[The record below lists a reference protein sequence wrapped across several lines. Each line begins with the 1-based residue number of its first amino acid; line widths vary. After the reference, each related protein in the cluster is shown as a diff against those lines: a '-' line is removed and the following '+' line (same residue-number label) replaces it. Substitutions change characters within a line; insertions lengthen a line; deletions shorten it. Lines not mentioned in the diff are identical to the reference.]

1 MKPYF
6 EVESGAGVAS
16 GMEETKS
23 DAAID
28 TTAKENRHFKA
39 FIRHTAGEKARVK
52 INIIDSGSIVE

>member
-28 TTAKENRHFKA
+28 AAAKKNRNFKA
-39 FIRHTAGEKARVK
+39 FMRHTAGEEARVQ
-52 INIIDSGSIVE
+52 INIIES

>member
-1 MKPYF
+1 MMEVVKRGYLEPYF

-28 TTAKENRHFKA
+28 ATAKENSNFKA
-39 FIRHTAGEKARVK
+39 FIRHTVG
-52 INIIDSGSIVE
+52 